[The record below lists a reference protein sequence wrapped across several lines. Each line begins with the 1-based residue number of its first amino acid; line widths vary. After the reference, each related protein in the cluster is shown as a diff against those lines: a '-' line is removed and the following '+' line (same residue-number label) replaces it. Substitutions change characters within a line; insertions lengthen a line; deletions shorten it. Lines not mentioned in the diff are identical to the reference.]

1 MAATATTALPQ
12 SVEELTALYTFRD
25 RETVVGFVTTH
36 PHLVPLLVEA
46 RPEIARYFGPET
58 PVVLE
63 VIPDR
68 EAEGYSDLFA
78 LIQTALPGTEAAA
91 RLDQLDEAWW
101 LDALERADCN
111 LTIDIELGAQRLG
124 V

>member
-1 MAATATTALPQ
+1 MTATATVALPHP
-12 SVEELTALYTFRD
+12 VAELTALYTFRD
-25 RETVVGFVTTH
+25 RETVVGFLATH
-36 PHLVPLLVEA
+36 PHLVPLLVET

-78 LIQTALPGTEAAA
+78 FVLTALPATEAAE
-91 RLDQLDEAWW
+91 RLDQFDEEWW
-101 LDALERADCN
+101 LEALDRARRN
-111 LTIDIELGAQRLG
+111 LTIDIELVAQRLD

>member
-1 MAATATTALPQ
+1 MTATAPAALPHP
-12 SVEELTALYTFRD
+12 VTELTALYTFRD
-25 RETVVGFVTTH
+25 RETVVDFLATP

-78 LIQTALPGTEAAA
+78 FIQTALPTTEAAE
-91 RLDQLDEAWW
+91 RLDQLDEEWW
-101 LDALERADCN
+101 LEALDRARCN
-111 LTIDIELGAQRLG
+111 LTIDIEFIAQRLD